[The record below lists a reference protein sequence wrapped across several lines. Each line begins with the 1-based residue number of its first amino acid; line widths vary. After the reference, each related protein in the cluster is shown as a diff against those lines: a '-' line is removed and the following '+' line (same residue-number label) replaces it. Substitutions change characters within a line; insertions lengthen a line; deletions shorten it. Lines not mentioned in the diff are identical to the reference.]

1 MDGINNHQLTKK
13 ERKELKKKLRKER
26 EENELKANDRNKT
39 TKKIIKIGVA
49 ALILIFIGA
58 FVIQT
63 ISVSTPDSRGSGTIK
78 ITPEVKDFG
87 NVSVGQGTV
96 STSMEIIN
104 EGKGKLTLTGL
115 KSSCMCT
122 SAVVV
127 IDGIESPVFGMHS
140 NPVWSKSIEPGQKAQ
155 LKIFYD
161 PAAHPDLRGA
171 VTRIVSIYS
180 NDPLNPEKI
189 VRINVNQVS

>member
-63 ISVSTPDSRGSGTIK
+63 ISASTPDSRGSGTIK

-96 STSMEIIN
+96 S
-104 EGKGKLTLTGL
+104 
-115 KSSCMCT
+115 
-122 SAVVV
+122 
-127 IDGIESPVFGMHS
+127 
-140 NPVWSKSIEPGQKAQ
+140 
-155 LKIFYD
+155 
-161 PAAHPDLRGA
+161 
-171 VTRIVSIYS
+171 
-180 NDPLNPEKI
+180 
-189 VRINVNQVS
+189 